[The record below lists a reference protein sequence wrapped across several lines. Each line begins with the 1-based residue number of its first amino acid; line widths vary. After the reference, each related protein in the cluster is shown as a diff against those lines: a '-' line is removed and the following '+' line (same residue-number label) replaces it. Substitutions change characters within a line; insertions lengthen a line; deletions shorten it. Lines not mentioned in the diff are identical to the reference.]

1 MLKREIIGSIFPEK
15 LSFDGEQHRTTLK
28 KEKNTKEKAFF
39 KSFGA
44 FPEGKSAE
52 AINEEIKASR
62 TFRNK
67 DLKF

>member
-1 MLKREIIGSIFPEK
+1 MFEGLD
-15 LSFDGEQHRTTLK
+15 SFTRLELIEYFSKSLK
-28 KEKNTKEKAFF
+28 KEKITKKKAFF

-52 AINEEIKASR
+52 GINEEIKVSR
-62 TFRNK
+62 IFRNK